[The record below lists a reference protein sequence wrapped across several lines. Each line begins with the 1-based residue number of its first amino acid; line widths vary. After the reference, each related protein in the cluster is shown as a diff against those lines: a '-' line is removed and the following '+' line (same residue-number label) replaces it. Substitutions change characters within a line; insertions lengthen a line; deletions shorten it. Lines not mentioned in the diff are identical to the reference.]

1 MGAPIASPASRLPS
15 VERPDDAACA
25 REELAPLDDEAL
37 GDLAHRLAALADPI
51 RLRIVA
57 HIARSGPL
65 CSCQLEEP
73 VGRSQP
79 TISHHTAVLAR
90 AGILVAQRR
99 GRWTWWQLAPT
110 ALADMASTLVRGAA
124 ITDEE

>member
-1 MGAPIASPASRLPS
+1 MTIPVGPPPDTAVGDDPS
-15 VERPDDAACA
+15 CA
-25 REELAPLDDEAL
+25 YVPLARLDDDRL
-37 GDLAHRLAALADPI
+37 GDLAHRLAALADPV

-57 HIARSGPL
+57 HLAQAGPL
-65 CSCQLEEP
+65 CSCQLEGP

-110 ALADMASTLVRGAA
+110 ALADIASTLVRDAA
-124 ITDEE
+124 TASKE